1 MSEAV
6 LLTSTYLYDLFINS
20 FSSYPIYLKICLLL
34 MLLCI
39 TGIIEII
46 LYITIKRIV
55 QHFKKK
61 RNLDVKD
68 SVTTML
74 ANALVFSDN
83 DDPQTVVKHFLPRFS
98 KIPLYRN
105 FVKKLLVSE
114 ILNNHSS
121 FSGRSAE
128 ILREIYLQLNLDK
141 AARKDLKSWY
151 RYKKIAA
158 IKELTEMLVKDECPT
173 FLSYTN
179 SSNSDLRLEAQRA
192 HIRLC
197 SDNPF
202 QFLDTIRRPISEY
215 HQIILFELIT
225 KMETMARPKFSNWLN
240 SENESVVAFSLKL
253 IDHYQ
258 QFNAIPNLIYLI
270 NHYDLKI
277 RASAIEILGS
287 MEAEMA
293 EPHLVDAYSH
303 QPKQIKVV
311 ILVALGKIA
320 SGANL
325 TFLYNEAQ
333 SKDISIKIAAV
344 RAIRAHRKTG
354 EDLLNT
360 MFAEGNRDDMA
371 IVKQVLDER
380 IKV

>member
-1 MSEAV
+1 MSDTV
-6 LLTSTYLYDLFINS
+6 LLTGTYLYDLFINS
-20 FSSYPIYLKICLLL
+20 FSSYPIYLKICLPL

-39 TGIIEII
+39 IGIIEVI
-46 LYITIKRIV
+46 LYITVKRIV
-55 QHFKKK
+55 LNFKKK

-74 ANALVFSDN
+74 ANALVFSDS
-83 DDPQTVVKHFLPRFS
+83 DDPHTVVKHFLPRFS

-105 FVKKLLVSE
+105 FVKKLLISE
-114 ILNNHSS
+114 IVKNHSS
-121 FSGRSAE
+121 FSGWSAE
-128 ILREIYLQLNLDK
+128 ILREIYLQLSLDK
-141 AARKDLKSWY
+141 AARKNLSSWY
-151 RYKKIAA
+151 VHKRIAA
-158 IKELTEMLVKDECPT
+158 IKELTEMLVKDECKK
-173 FLSYTN
+173 FLNCTD
-179 SSNSDLRLEAQRA
+179 SNNEDLRLEAQKA

-202 QFLDTIRRPISEY
+202 QFLDTIQKPISEY
-215 HQIILFELIT
+215 HQIVLFELIT

-253 IDHYQ
+253 IEHYQ

-270 NHYDLKI
+270 NHYNLKI
-277 RASAIEILGS
+277 RASAIEILGR

-293 EPHLVDAYSH
+293 EPHFVDAYLH
-303 QPKQIKVV
+303 QPHQIKVV
-311 ILVALGKIA
+311 ILTALGRIA

-333 SKDISIKIAAV
+333 SKDVIIKIAAL
-344 RAIRAHRKTG
+344 RAIKAHRKNG

-360 MFAEGNRDDMA
+360 MFTEGNPEDIA
-371 IVKQVLDER
+371 IVKQVLNER